1 MEPSLTQSIQFALTP
16 VFLLTAIG
24 SILNVVA
31 QRLGRVIDRAR
42 IIEGALPHDP
52 AQRTA
57 AIEELRTLDRRMR
70 LANRAVSLCVTSGL
84 FACVLIGA
92 LFIAAATPVHASRFV
107 PALFVIVMALLIAGL
122 SAFLVEVR
130 IATRTVRVR
139 TDLIAGLPPPR

>member
-1 MEPSLTQSIQFALTP
+1 M
-16 VFLLTAIG
+16 FLLTAIG

-42 IIEGALPHDP
+42 LIEGALPTDP
-52 AQRTA
+52 FERTV
-57 AIEELRTLDRRMR
+57 AIAELRTLDRRMR

-84 FACVLIGA
+84 FACVLIA
-92 LFIAAATPVHASRFV
+92 TLFVAEATPLHASRFV

-139 TDLIAGLPPPR
+139 TDLIAGLPPPG